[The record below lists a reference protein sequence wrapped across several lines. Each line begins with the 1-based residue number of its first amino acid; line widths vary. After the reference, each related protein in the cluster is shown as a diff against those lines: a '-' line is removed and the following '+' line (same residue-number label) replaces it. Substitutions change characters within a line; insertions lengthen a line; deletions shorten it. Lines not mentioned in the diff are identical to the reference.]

1 MTNERNRDRSHR
13 PTTHR
18 RLEVVKPMTNTHD
31 DGECRTPEKIAS
43 LFAIAGREI
52 EPIEQL
58 TGCVAQL
65 HEVQA
70 AKAELA
76 SLTPA
81 EVRAALEFRR
91 GGIGEAQ

>member
-1 MTNERNRDRSHR
+1 MTNKPGSDRSRH
-13 PTTHR
+13 PATHR
-18 RLEVVKPMTNTHD
+18 RLEVVKLMGNTHD
-31 DGECRTPEKIAS
+31 GETRTPKQIAE

-52 EPIEQL
+52 EAIEQL

-70 AKAELA
+70 AKAQLA
-76 SLTPA
+76 TLTPA

-91 GGIGEAQ
+91 GTLGEGQ

>member
-1 MTNERNRDRSHR
+1 MTNRPGGDRSLH
-13 PTTHR
+13 PATHR

-31 DGECRTPEKIAS
+31 GETRTPGQIAE

-52 EPIEQL
+52 EAIEQL

-70 AKAELA
+70 AKAQLA
-76 SLTPA
+76 ALTAA

-91 GGIGEAQ
+91 GTLGEAQ

>member
-31 DGECRTPEKIAS
+31 GEPRTPEEIAE
-43 LFAIAGREI
+43 LFAIAGRET
-52 EPIEQL
+52 EAIEQL

-70 AKAELA
+70 AKAQLA
-76 SLTPA
+76 NLTPA

>member
-1 MTNERNRDRSHR
+1 MTNDRNRDRSHR

-31 DGECRTPEKIAS
+31 GEARTPEQIAE

-52 EPIEQL
+52 EAIEQL

-70 AKAELA
+70 AKAQLA
-76 SLTPA
+76 TLTPA
-81 EVRAALEFRR
+81 EVRAALEFRLCTF
-91 GGIGEAQ
+91 GEAQ

>member
-1 MTNERNRDRSHR
+1 MTSDRSRH
-13 PTTHR
+13 PATHR
-18 RLEVVKPMTNTHD
+18 RLEVVKPVTNTHD
-31 DGECRTPEKIAS
+31 GETRTPEQVAE

-52 EPIEQL
+52 EAIEQL

-70 AKAELA
+70 AKAQLA
-76 SLTPA
+76 TLTPA

-91 GGIGEAQ
+91 GTIGEAQ

>member
-1 MTNERNRDRSHR
+1 MTNEPGSDRSNR
-13 PTTHR
+13 PATHR
-18 RLEVVKPMTNTHD
+18 RVEVVKPMTNTHD
-31 DGECRTPEKIAS
+31 GETRTPEQVAE
-43 LFAIAGREI
+43 LFTIAGREI
-52 EPIEQL
+52 EAIEQL

-70 AKAELA
+70 AKAQLA

-91 GGIGEAQ
+91 GTIGEAQ

>member
-1 MTNERNRDRSHR
+1 MI
-13 PTTHR
+13 
-18 RLEVVKPMTNTHD
+18 NTQG
-31 DGECRTPEKIAS
+31 DGEARTPEQIAE
-43 LFAIAGREI
+43 LFAIAGRET
-52 EPIEQL
+52 EAIEQL

-70 AKAELA
+70 AKAQLA

-91 GGIGEAQ
+91 GILGEAQ

>member
-1 MTNERNRDRSHR
+1 MTNKPGSDRSRH
-13 PTTHR
+13 PATHR

-31 DGECRTPEKIAS
+31 GETRTPEQIAE

-52 EPIEQL
+52 EAIEQL

-70 AKAELA
+70 AKAQLA
-76 SLTPA
+76 TLTPA

-91 GGIGEAQ
+91 GTLGEAQ

>member
-1 MTNERNRDRSHR
+1 MTNEPGSDRSNR
-13 PTTHR
+13 PATHR

-31 DGECRTPEKIAS
+31 GETRTPEQVAE
-43 LFAIAGREI
+43 LFAIAGREL
-52 EPIEQL
+52 EAIEQL

-70 AKAELA
+70 AKAQLA
-76 SLTPA
+76 TLTPA

-91 GGIGEAQ
+91 GTIGEAQ

>member
-1 MTNERNRDRSHR
+1 
-13 PTTHR
+13 
-18 RLEVVKPMTNTHD
+18 MTNTHD
-31 DGECRTPEKIAS
+31 GETRTPEQVAE

-52 EPIEQL
+52 EAIEQL

-70 AKAELA
+70 AKAQLA
-76 SLTPA
+76 TLTPA

-91 GGIGEAQ
+91 GTIGEAQRAPRPRAARSASTSSSGPGTR

>member
-31 DGECRTPEKIAS
+31 GETRTPEQVAE
-43 LFAIAGREI
+43 LFAIAGREVQA
-52 EPIEQL
+52 IEQL

-70 AKAELA
+70 AKAQLA
-76 SLTPA
+76 TLTPA

-91 GGIGEAQ
+91 GTLGEVQ

>member
-1 MTNERNRDRSHR
+1 MTNERNRDRPHR

-31 DGECRTPEKIAS
+31 GETRTPEQVAE
-43 LFAIAGREI
+43 LFAIAGREVQA
-52 EPIEQL
+52 IEQL

-70 AKAELA
+70 AKAQLA
-76 SLTPA
+76 TLTPA

-91 GGIGEAQ
+91 GTLGEVQ

>member
-1 MTNERNRDRSHR
+1 MTNKPGSDRSSY
-13 PTTHR
+13 PATHR

-31 DGECRTPEKIAS
+31 GEPRTPEEIAE
-43 LFAIAGREI
+43 LFAIAGRET
-52 EPIEQL
+52 EAIEQL

-70 AKAELA
+70 AKAQLA
-76 SLTPA
+76 TLTSA

-91 GGIGEAQ
+91 GTLGEAQ

>member
-18 RLEVVKPMTNTHD
+18 RLEVVKPMADTHD
-31 DGECRTPEKIAS
+31 GETRTPEQIAE

-52 EPIEQL
+52 EAIEQL

-70 AKAELA
+70 AKAQLA
-76 SLTPA
+76 TLTPA

>member
-1 MTNERNRDRSHR
+1 MTNERNRDRSYR
-13 PTTHR
+13 PATHR
-18 RLEVVKPMTNTHD
+18 RLEVVKPVTKAPD
-31 DGECRTPEKIAS
+31 DGESRTPEKIAE
-43 LFAIAGREI
+43 LFVIAGREV
-52 EPIEQL
+52 EAIEQL

-70 AKAELA
+70 AKVQLA

>member
-31 DGECRTPEKIAS
+31 GETRTPEQIAE

-52 EPIEQL
+52 EAIEQL

-91 GGIGEAQ
+91 GGIGEAK